1 MTCRPTTIKQ
11 KALDR
16 LKQSIQSQPQQVL
29 FADEMI
35 REAEAHYAEL
45 VEELVTNIIEIPRII
60 IQQSEEVRSGFQEFD
75 LDVSALNFQPVS
87 EEILRKSLADNE
99 EDTIVGQGRIVPDRL
114 DFILVN
120 DLINFPEIDYDEQAD
135 QLFRL
140 AEQALAKLQSYL
152 NEDDVINVVQYYKRE
167 IAKFVYTQ
175 MMEHFYCEAPEYEK
189 PIVRPFTEIEPHNFS
204 KYTADSI
211 HDYTET
217 ITPTQAI
224 PSKVFTGFKKAC
236 HNLYKF
242 DSKTEKDF
250 AAILERD
257 ADVLKWLRPARNQFR
272 LYWRHNSRQYVP
284 DFVVETA
291 DGIFMVETKQERD
304 LNADEVQEKAVAAQE
319 YCRHATEYMAANG
332 GKPWCYVVIPHNAV
346 LLNMGF
352 ATLATKFV
360 HAARA

>member
-1 MTCRPTTIKQ
+1 MPS
-11 KALDR
+11 AW
-16 LKQSIQSQPQQVL
+16 
-29 FADEMI
+29 MI

-60 IQQSEEVRSGFQEFD
+60 IQQSEEVRSGFQDFD

-87 EEILRKSLADNE
+87 EEILRKSLSDNE
-99 EDTIVGQGRIVPDRL
+99 EDTIVGRGRIVPDRL

-120 DLINFPEIDYDEQAD
+120 ELINFPEIDYDEQAD

-152 NEDDVINVVQYYKRE
+152 DEDGLINVVQYYKRE
-167 IAKFVYTQ
+167 IAKFIYTQ
-175 MMEHFYCEAPEYEK
+175 MMEHFYCEAPEYEQ
-189 PIVRPFTEIEPHNFS
+189 PIVRPFTEIEQHNFS
-204 KYTADSI
+204 KYAADSI

-217 ITPTQAI
+217 ITPAQAI
-224 PSKVFTGFKKAC
+224 PGKVFTGFRKAC

-257 ADVLKWLRPARNQFR
+257 ADVEKWLRPARNQFR
-272 LYWRHNSRQYVP
+272 IYWRHNSRQYVP
-284 DFVVETA
+284 DFVVETGDA
-291 DGIFMVETKQERD
+291 IFMVETKQERD
-304 LNADEVQEKAVAAQE
+304 MNADEVQQKAVAAQQ
-319 YCRHATEYMAANG
+319 YCRHATDYMTANG

-346 LLNMGF
+346 LINMGF
-352 ATLATKFV
+352 ATLAKKFEYKV
-360 HAARA
+360 EV

>member
-1 MTCRPTTIKQ
+1 
-11 KALDR
+11 
-16 LKQSIQSQPQQVL
+16 
-29 FADEMI
+29 MI

-60 IQQSEEVRSGFQEFD
+60 IQQSEEVRSGFQDFD

-87 EEILRKSLADNE
+87 EEILRKSLSDNE
-99 EDTIVGQGRIVPDRL
+99 EDTIVGRGRIVPDRL

-120 DLINFPEIDYDEQAD
+120 ELINFPEIDYDEQAD

-152 NEDDVINVVQYYKRE
+152 DEDGLINVVQYYKRE
-167 IAKFVYTQ
+167 IAKFIYTQ
-175 MMEHFYCEAPEYEK
+175 MMEHFYCEAPEYEQ
-189 PIVRPFTEIEPHNFS
+189 PIVRPFTEIEQHNFS
-204 KYTADSI
+204 KYAADSI

-217 ITPTQAI
+217 ITPAQAI
-224 PSKVFTGFKKAC
+224 PGKVFTGFRKAC

-257 ADVLKWLRPARNQFR
+257 ADVEKWLRPARNQFR
-272 LYWRHNSRQYVP
+272 IYWRHNSRQYVP

-291 DGIFMVETKQERD
+291 GAIFMVETKQERD
-304 LNADEVQEKAVAAQE
+304 MNADEVQQKAVAA
-319 YCRHATEYMAANG
+319 
-332 GKPWCYVVIPHNAV
+332 PAV
-346 LLNMGF
+346 LSSCD
-352 ATLATKFV
+352 
-360 HAARA
+360 